1 MWIRSVICVFATMG
15 ALGFIGSLGLFLIAS
30 QPGGMEEKQAFVV
43 SLLLGAVVQGLSTL
57 FFLICEI
64 GWLFLQR
71 KHIKLWKFWVHI
83 LLSILLL
90 APTYLVLT
98 VGKYTDLVPQVILS
112 LILHIVIWVVIY
124 MLHMSTLNTIKNELE
139 FSYKSQFK

>member
-1 MWIRSVICVFATMG
+1 MWIRSIICVLATMG
-15 ALGFIGSLGLFLIAS
+15 ALGFIGSLGLFLVAS
-30 QPGGMEEKQAFVV
+30 QSGGMEEKQVFVV
-43 SLLLGAVVQGLSTL
+43 SLLLGVVVQGLSTL

-124 MLHMSTLNTIKNELE
+124 MLHMSTLNTIK
-139 FSYKSQFK
+139 K

>member
-1 MWIRSVICVFATMG
+1 MWIRSIICVFATMG
-15 ALGFIGSLGLFLIAS
+15 ALGFISSLGLFLIAS
-30 QPGGMEEKQAFVV
+30 QPGGMEEKQVFVV
-43 SLLLGAVVQGLSTL
+43 SLLLGVVVQGLSTL

-90 APTYLVLT
+90 APAYLVLT

-124 MLHMSTLNTIKNELE
+124 MLHMFTLNTIKNELE
-139 FSYKSQFK
+139 FSYKS